1 MFNKTLFASTLMTAI
16 IGAAVCACHSD
27 EAAQPQPLVDPAA
40 SLQISSPRPS
50 SFVGT
55 MPASRIDERAITPT
69 ETVGAAAN

>member
-27 EAAQPQPLVDPAA
+27 EAAQPLADPAA
-40 SLQISSPRPS
+40 SLQTSSPQPS

-69 ETVGAAAN
+69 ETIGAAAN